1 MSEIKKSKSKR
12 TPILGIAGVAGI
24 ILLIAV
30 VGTIGEKAE
39 DRIADAQS
47 SNQELQEQVTN
58 LQSQMNATIVVLT
71 AHENVLQQH
80 DQQIQGLT
88 NNTNI
93 IAGWASEFSV
103 NIDDRV
109 TALEGE

>member
-1 MSEIKKSKSKR
+1 MSENTKSKNKR

-30 VGTIGEKAE
+30 IGVVGEKTE

-47 SNQELQEQVTN
+47 SNQELQDQITV

-80 DQQIQGLT
+80 DLQIRGIANST
-88 NNTNI
+88 NVIGSWAEQFSTNVDNRLI
-93 IAGWASEFSV
+93 
-103 NIDDRV
+103 
-109 TALEGE
+109 ALEGE